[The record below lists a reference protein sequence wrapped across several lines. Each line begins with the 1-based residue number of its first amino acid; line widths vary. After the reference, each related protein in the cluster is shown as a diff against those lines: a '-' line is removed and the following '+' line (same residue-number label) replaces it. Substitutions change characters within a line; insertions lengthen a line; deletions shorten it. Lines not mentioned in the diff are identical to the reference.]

1 MREKWWRSARL
12 VGAVALPVVVAS
24 VVLGPGGLAGV
35 GPEDRQVT
43 FARPAW
49 AAHAND
55 RGPARK
61 NQHVE
66 ARIWL
71 SGRHQSELE
80 RYERS
85 VSSPH
90 DPLYR
95 RFLSPTDFENR
106 FGPTAAQ
113 TSAVTSWLRSAGMQI
128 TNETDHY
135 VTASGPVDAAERA
148 FSVSFHTYSGR
159 LMSGIS
165 PVDQPRI
172 PASLEQS
179 VLTITGLDRVDSSP
193 GTSLMAPPKGNRWP
207 KPCNSPKA
215 KVDSEIVGQNG
226 RQLPWAPCG
235 YTPQELRTA
244 YGAATSQLTGK
255 GVTVAVVGAYASPT
269 IKSDLT
275 RYSQAHQEP
284 LRPQQYRE
292 ILSPEWSQ
300 VKTCGPR
307 TWYGE
312 ETKDVEAVHAMA
324 PDAGIVYLGAR
335 DCSPASFNDALLR
348 IVDLHL
354 SDIVSASWG
363 QPTDGY
369 AVQDQLV
376 SHRIFEQGVAEGI
389 GFYFSAGDAGY
400 EDPSSSAGRSS
411 GSQRFQV
418 DYPASDPLITA
429 VGGTSL
435 MLNADDTYAYE
446 TSWGQYRLRLKN
458 DAKSGSAPLPGRYP
472 QNWSGGTGGGTSV
485 LYPQP
490 WYQHTV
496 VPSTLSRHLPDG
508 TESSRPMRVV
518 PDVALDADPVTGM
531 LVGETVT
538 TSDGKT
544 AKYAESRSGGTSL
557 SCPLFAG
564 IQALAQQAN
573 GKPLGFANPAIYHR
587 YGTSAYHDVTD
598 APLGADRPVAWAVK
612 RYMNQSNG
620 SGPTTTYVV
629 TTGRDG
635 EGAAKLRAVTG
646 FDDTTGVGSPGPY
659 YLDSYRQFPRRQGG

>member
-1 MREKWWRSARL
+1 MREKWWKSAPL
-12 VGAVALPVVVAS
+12 AGAIALPVVAAS
-24 VVLGPGGLAGV
+24 LVLGPGGLAGV
-35 GPEDRQVT
+35 GAESRPVL
-43 FARPAW
+43 FARAAW
-49 AAHAND
+49 AAHEND
-55 RGPARK
+55 RGPAPK
-61 NQHVE
+61 NQPVE

-80 RYERS
+80 QYERS
-85 VSSPH
+85 VSSPQ

-95 RFLSPTDFENR
+95 HFLSPAAFEQR

-113 TSAVTSWLRSAGMQI
+113 TSAVTSWLTSAGMKI
-128 TNETDHY
+128 TDQTDHY
-135 VTASGPVDAAERA
+135 VTAEGPVSAAEKA
-148 FSVSFHTYSGR
+148 FSVPFHSYAGGNMR
-159 LMSGIS
+159 GFAPIN
-165 PVDQPRI
+165 QPRI
-172 PASLEQS
+172 PTSLEKS
-179 VLTITGLDRVDSSP
+179 VLTVTGLDQVDDTSP
-193 GTSLMAPPKGNRWP
+193 DTSLMTPPKENRWP
-207 KPCNSPKA
+207 KPCNSSKA
-215 KVDSEIVGQNG
+215 KLDSKIIDQNG

-269 IKSDLT
+269 MKSDLA
-275 RYSQAHQEP
+275 RYSKAHQEP

-292 ILSPEWSQ
+292 ILSSEWSQ

-335 DCSPASFNDALLR
+335 DCSPASFNDALLK

-354 SDIVSASWG
+354 SNIVSASWG

-369 AVQDQLV
+369 TLQDQLV

-411 GSQRFQV
+411 GSQRLQV

-435 MLNADDTYAYE
+435 MLNADNTYAYE
-446 TSWGQYRLRLKN
+446 TSWGQYRLRLKS
-458 DAKSGSAPLPGRYP
+458 DATSGSAPLPGSYP
-472 QNWSGGTGGGTSV
+472 RNWSGGTGGGTSV

-538 TSDGKT
+538 MSYGKT
-544 AKYAESRSGGTSL
+544 VKYAESRSGGTSL

-573 GKPLGFANPAIYHR
+573 GRPLGFANPAIYLR

-598 APLGADRPVAWAVK
+598 TPLGADQPLAWAVK
-612 RYMNQSNG
+612 RYVNQSNG

-635 EGAAKLRAVTG
+635 EGAAKLQALTG
-646 FDDTTGVGSPGPY
+646 FDDTTGVGSPSPY
-659 YLDSYRQFPRRQGG
+659 YLDSYR